1 MLYNPGRPRK
11 KTKKVRPPMSI
22 RHAPQGAWRL
32 AFLLIFINLSCAIP
46 VMPTGGPV
54 DKTPPTIIEAQ
65 PESESVNVSSDFI
78 RLVFGEYIDQASFA
92 QSVSITP
99 PFDRPLEYRWKKK
112 RVDIRF
118 PEPLRENT
126 TYILTIDTNLK
137 DVNRVALTEPI
148 TLAFAT
154 GPEIN
159 RGRIN
164 GRVLDAL
171 AGKGIPTYDVY
182 AYAFADSSAPDSLPD
197 RPDYR
202 TQTDQS
208 GAFKFDYMSE
218 QPYFVIALED
228 RNRNR
233 RPDGIEPFAVPST
246 PTIFADSAASQ
257 TGLTW
262 LVTTTDTIPPELQRV
277 RSLSNRRFQLRISE
291 SIQVLSLD
299 PQNWSLRDSVSNQ
312 TFPVE
317 SVYLLPDDPKQVY
330 ITTPTLFVSQHILI
344 PGGLADSSGNAIS
357 TAPVNFTPSASTD
370 TLQLRFNGF
379 HSKDLQRNDA
389 GAYLLPPGQQVSL
402 AFNQPAVDLETF
414 VTITDSAGTAQAF
427 TAQTNNG
434 TVYALTA
441 QLDTPL
447 APFEVVVSGTGIG
460 LPDTTFKR
468 TFQHISP
475 DGLGE
480 LGGIVTSQDSTGQP
494 VVELYPA
501 EAKSAAAL
509 VAITAPDSTGRFVFS
524 SLPDKA
530 QYQFRAFS
538 DRNGNQRWDGGQLI
552 PYQKAE
558 PVTWYSDSLQVRARW
573 EQALPDTLRLPS
585 P

>member
-1 MLYNPGRPRK
+1 
-11 KTKKVRPPMSI
+11 
-22 RHAPQGAWRL
+22 
-32 AFLLIFINLSCAIP
+32 
-46 VMPTGGPV
+46 MPTGGPV
-54 DKTPPTIIEAQ
+54 DKTPPAIIETQ
-65 PESESVNVSSDFI
+65 PVSESVNVSSDFI

-99 PFDRPLEYRWKKK
+99 SFDRPLEYRWKKK

-164 GRVLDAL
+164 GKVLDAL
-171 AGKGIPTYDVY
+171 AGKGIPTFDVY
-182 AYAFADSSAPDSLPD
+182 AYALADSIAPDSLPQ

-233 RPDGIEPFAVPST
+233 IPDGTESFAVP
-246 PTIFADSAASQ
+246 PMPVIIADSAATQ
-257 TGLTW
+257 TDLTW

-277 RSLSNRRFQLRISE
+277 RSLSNQRFQLRLSE
-291 SIQVLSLD
+291 SIQMLSRD

-312 TFPVE
+312 NFPVE
-317 SVYLLPDDPKQVY
+317 SVYLLPEDPKLVY
-330 ITTPTLFVSQHILI
+330 ITTPTLFASKHTLI
-344 PGGLADSSGNAIS
+344 PGGLADSSGNTINS
-357 TAPVNFTPSASTD
+357 DPVSFTPSASTD

-379 HSKDLQRNDA
+379 LPDGLQRNDA
-389 GAYLLPPGQQVSL
+389 GAYLLPPGQQASL
-402 AFNQPAVDLETF
+402 FFNQPTDELETF
-414 VTITDSAGTAQAF
+414 VTIADSAGNAQTF
-427 TAQTNNG
+427 TAQTENG
-434 TVYALTA
+434 TVYSLVA
-441 QLDTPL
+441 QLDAPL
-447 APFEVVVSGTGIG
+447 APFEVAVSGAGVG
-460 LPDTTFKR
+460 QPDTTFKR

-480 LGGIVTSQDSTGQP
+480 LSGIVSSNDSTGQA

-509 VAITAPDSTGRFVFS
+509 VAITAPDSTGRFVFP
-524 SLPDKA
+524 SLPDKTK
-530 QYQFRAFS
+530 YQFRAFV
-538 DRNGNQRWDGGQLI
+538 DMNNNQRWDGGQLI
-552 PYQKAE
+552 PYQSPEA
-558 PVTWYSDSLQVRARW
+558 VNWYSDSLQVRARW
-573 EQALPDTLRLPS
+573 EQALPDTLRIP
-585 P
+585 